1 MRGFSKAI
9 ITGNLTR
16 DPELRTTANGSN
28 VCSFSVAVNRVY
40 KDSSGE
46 QKEDVSY
53 IDCSAWGRLGEMI
66 SQYAKK
72 GSGVLVSGRLDQRS
86 WEDKTDGKKRSR
98 VEIVVEDFN
107 FVGAPRGDG
116 MLPVGFLPRGGRY
129 RHNESALTTGFERG
143 IPAGL
148 VIGELVSVEN
158 METRFSS
165 RLYLSGW
172 LRPAAEFDRV
182 RFVVIALPKAGKAA
196 L

>member
-16 DPELRTTANGSN
+16 DPELRTTANGST
-28 VCSFSVAVNRVY
+28 VCGFSVAVNRVY

-107 FVGAPRGDG
+107 FVGTPRGE
-116 MLPVGFLPRGGRY
+116 GGGSSSFSGGTPSVQDTA
-129 RHNESALTTGFERG
+129 ND
-143 IPAGL
+143 IPDD
-148 VIGELVSVEN
+148 VPEEEID
-158 METRFSS
+158 
-165 RLYLSGW
+165 LSDV
-172 LRPAAEFDRV
+172 PF
-182 RFVVIALPKAGKAA
+182 
-196 L
+196 